1 VAFSPDGKRIVSGRW
16 EKNTLK
22 VWDTN
27 TGQEILKLKGHTDPV
42 GGDIIVVHSVAF
54 SPDGKKIVSGCNDKT
69 LKVWDANTGQEI
81 FTLSGHTDGVRSV
94 NFSPDSKRIVSGSD
108 DSTLKVWDAN
118 TGQEIRTVNG
128 HKEPVSSVAFS
139 PDGKKMASI
148 DTEKKIKI
156 WEASTGKE
164 IFSFDFKIAADKRDI
179 HHLYFSKNGK
189 SVLVKSTG
197 GGISDFD
204 LETGKELP
212 TSMFT
217 NYNYLVSSNL
227 QTTPDKQWT
236 VGIKDGAI
244 ILINNNLRKE
254 QITRDIENLAQWA
267 KPSSKWHADNADNS
281 EMENQWFA
289 AAFHLRKFIEL
300 NPSNEEFKRR
310 LQVAEEKL
318 KQVE

>member
-1 VAFSPDGKRIVSGRW
+1 MSGNW
-16 EKNTLK
+16 EKKNLK

-42 GGDIIVVHSVAF
+42 GVGIIVVHSVAF

-69 LKVWDANTGQEI
+69 LKVWDANTGQEL

-94 NFSPDSKRIVSGSD
+94 NFSPDGKRIVSGSD

-139 PDGKKMASI
+139 PDGKKIASI
-148 DTEKKIKI
+148 DTEKKLKI

-179 HHLYFSKNGK
+179 HHLYFSENGK

-197 GGISDFD
+197 GELSDFD

-212 TSMFT
+212 TSLFT
-217 NYNYLVSSNL
+217 NYNYLISSNL

-236 VGIKDGAI
+236 VEIKDGA
-244 ILINNNLRKE
+244 LNLTNNNLRKE

-267 KPSSKWHADNADNS
+267 KPSSKWHADNATIS
-281 EMENQWFA
+281 EMKNKWFA
-289 AAFHLRKFIEL
+289 AVFHLRKFIDL

-318 KQVE
+318 KQVK